1 MINYL
6 QVTKAEAPPQTIAPS
21 AFQSLEDEERYWKE
35 ESQWTTEIPAEL
47 LAFGEQFEA
56 DEAAAMAHDEH
67 NRRLADVDLPPEP
80 MQPVHHS
87 GPPTVPP
94 PSLPAQLQRG
104 ILNSGSATMQDDNSI
119 LPKPDH
125 SVIDHLA
132 ASPISK
138 GLLSVAITKRYRRK
152 FATTVFYKVGS
163 ASHLSVKD

>member
-6 QVTKAEAPPQTIAPS
+6 QVTKADAPQTIARS
-21 AFQSLEDEERYWKE
+21 AYQSVEDEERYWRE
-35 ESQWTTEIPAEL
+35 EAQWTSEIPAEL
-47 LAFGEQFEA
+47 IAFGEQFEA
-56 DEAAAMAHDEH
+56 EEAAAVAQEEH
-67 NRRLADVDLPPEP
+67 NRMLADQGLPPES
-80 MQPVHHS
+80 MQPLHSS
-87 GPPTVPP
+87 GPPPVPP

-104 ILNSGSATMQDDNSI
+104 ILNSPGSTGQDDNSI

-152 FATTVFYKVGS
+152 FATTVFYKVCYMS
-163 ASHLSVKD
+163 DLPLLC